1 MISKLINL
9 KSLTPNEEI
18 LNEYI
23 LKNINDII
31 YMTIYELSEKTY
43 TSVSTIVRYCQK
55 LDVSGFKAFKI
66 ELTKAIAESEILGQ
80 ENYSELSHNLAVE
93 DSSFLETAQNV
104 SNVTTFIVEQTQQ
117 LFSEESL
124 KQSVELLL
132 NAKNIYAIGVSDSYL
147 RLQHFQIKLLK
158 LGIQIQ
164 MIPLQPEQFYLA
176 HFSGPDDLAILV
188 SQGGQTAE
196 ILNDARLFHKNNT
209 PILTITS
216 NTTGY
221 LAQVSSVTLPVPT
234 VKENEKPHTQFAAQ
248 IAIEYVLNVLYSLVI
263 KEMNIEI
270 LKNTPV
276 SKLVSEKAFR
286 ED

>member
-1 MISKLINL
+1 MISKLINTT
-9 KSLTPNEEI
+9 SLTPNEEI

-55 LDVSGFKAFKI
+55 FDVSGFKEFKI
-66 ELTKAIAESEILGQ
+66 ELTKSISESERTTQ
-80 ENYSELSHNLAVE
+80 ENFFALSNDLAVE
-93 DSSFLETAQNV
+93 DSSILEITRNVAHTTALITN
-104 SNVTTFIVEQTQQ
+104 QTQQ
-117 LFSEESL
+117 LFTEESL
-124 KQSVELLL
+124 KQSVDLLL

-176 HFSGPDDLAILV
+176 NFSGPDDLAILV

-196 ILNDARLFHKNNT
+196 ILNDARLFHKNKT
-209 PILTITS
+209 PILSITS

-234 VKENEKPHTQFAAQ
+234 VKENAKPHTQFASQ

-263 KEMNIEI
+263 KDMNIEM
-270 LKNTPV
+270 LKNTPI

-286 ED
+286 DD